1 MSHPQDDQLPIL
13 VFATH
18 NANKVRELQ
27 EMLGDRYRI
36 ESLTDIGCHEEI
48 VEDAPTLEGNAQIKA
63 RHVVTHYGLD
73 CFADD
78 TGLEV
83 EALEGAPGVLSARY
97 AGAHGD
103 SEANMTKLLAEL
115 DRVGATSPEARSAQ
129 RRFASFATARST
141 SSKARAGAQSPYS
154 GPGPKAS
161 ATTPCSRPRA
171 TPAPLRTWPPRK
183 RTRSATEAARSA
195 RWSRVCFI
203 EFPGLVFQATN
214 RIPVAGPKFDL
225 T

>member
-1 MSHPQDDQLPIL
+1 MSQSQDQLPIL

-36 ESLTDIGCHEEI
+36 QSLTDIGCHEEI

-129 RRFASFATARST
+129 FRTAICLIRDGEEHLIEGTCRGYIALERSGAKGFGYDPLFTPEGHTRTFADMAPEEKNAISHRG
-141 SSKARAGAQSPYS
+141 RAV
-154 GPGPKAS
+154 
-161 ATTPCSRPRA
+161 RA
-171 TPAPLRTWPPRK
+171 MVDFL
-183 RTRSATEAARSA
+183 
-195 RWSRVCFI
+195 
-203 EFPGLVFQATN
+203 L
-214 RIPVAGPKFDL
+214 
-225 T
+225 